1 MHKYRCKIEGC
12 DAKYHPEEGCAFD
25 DNTKKCIRSA
35 RNDWCIYRATHVKKY
50 LEEIVE
56 VEDEV

>member
-50 LEEIVE
+50 LEEIIE
-56 VEDEV
+56 V